1 MRRYDARDITEQ
13 HYRTLRLLLQLNL
26 AQAHLVVR
34 CQRPWPPSISL
45 SQRQR
50 AFVNTGDAIN

>member
-26 AQAHLVVR
+26 AEAHLVVR
-34 CQRPWPPSISL
+34 SQRPWPPAVSFST
-45 SQRQR
+45 RQQGK
-50 AFVNTGDAIN
+50 AITGDAIN

>member
-26 AQAHLVVR
+26 AEAHIVVR
-34 CQRPWPPSISL
+34 SQRPWPPPISA
-45 SQRQR
+45 SPRQR
-50 AFVNTGDAIN
+50 EATITGDAIN

>member
-26 AQAHLVVR
+26 AEAHLVVR
-34 CQRPWPPSISL
+34 CQRPWPPSILFSP
-45 SQRQR
+45 RQR
-50 AFVNTGDAIN
+50 KAEISGDAIN

>member
-26 AQAHLVVR
+26 AEAHIVVR
-34 CQRPWPPSISL
+34 
-45 SQRQR
+45 SQRQWPPAVSFSPRQR
-50 AFVNTGDAIN
+50 AVTVIGDAIN

>member
-26 AQAHLVVR
+26 AEAHIVVR
-34 CQRPWPPSISL
+34 SQRPWPPPVLFSP
-45 SQRQR
+45 RQR
-50 AFVNTGDAIN
+50 YIRLTGDAIN